1 MLTLVYDT
9 FVNKVV
15 MPAFKKSE
23 QTEVYEDAKAGL
35 ALICGNKV
43 TIADFQLFEAINYL
57 NILGNAQGMS
67 DSSKCF

>member
-23 QTEVYEDAKAGL
+23 QTEVYEDAKADL
-35 ALICGNKV
+35 APIVERLSRQQFICGNKV
-43 TIADFQLFEAINYL
+43 TIADF
-57 NILGNAQGMS
+57 
-67 DSSKCF
+67 